1 MLSLLTNYTQK
12 MDSLSCDRE
21 SHSSIKRQK
30 CNVIFVDGSKHFA
43 SVTDKLGLFL
53 EAIPAQMC

>member
-1 MLSLLTNYTQK
+1 

-43 SVTDKLGLFL
+43 SVTDKLGFFL

>member
-1 MLSLLTNYTQK
+1 MLTNYTQK
-12 MDSLSCDRE
+12 MDSLSCDCE

-30 CNVIFVDGSKHFA
+30 CNVIFVDGSKHSA

-53 EAIPAQMC
+53 EAILAQMC